1 MLVAWLERG
10 QDLYQNVGRMLEYD
24 REPGANIL
32 RYDHHGR
39 RQAEL
44 LGPPG
49 KLAVIKGCDAVAR
62 LVAGVV
68 QRVREIDARLAVGE
82 RLFHGI
88 TALDG
93 DASLLKQVSDN
104 AGHLGLIEAVVAA
117 RPTRAQ
123 GSPTYSPSAAG
134 PTR

>member
-10 QDLYQNVGRMLEYD
+10 QNLYQNVGRMLEYD

-82 RLFHGI
+82 RPERVNDFAAPFVMNL
-88 TALDG
+88 LCK
-93 DASLLKQVSDN
+93 SLAYSGRQSPM
-104 AGHLGLIEAVVAA
+104 AV
-117 RPTRAQ
+117 
-123 GSPTYSPSAAG
+123 G
-134 PTR
+134 